1 MSRTTFHA
9 KWLDGGR
16 PPQVAPDPEFPEG
29 RDIVMPHGENDS
41 KRRCSTPIP
50 YPCPHVNIGQWLL
63 TCKLCGFK
71 LMVTAA
77 SRPDDPRSISFPC
90 QKQKM
95 KAKRRETL
103 Q

>member
-1 MSRTTFHA
+1 MSRTTFHT

-16 PPQVAPDPEFPEG
+16 PPQMDPDPQFPEG
-29 RDIVMPHGENDS
+29 RDIVIPRADNDS
-41 KRRCSTPIP
+41 HKACSTRIP
-50 YPCPHVNIGQWLL
+50 YPPPNINVGQWLL

-90 QKQKM
+90 MKHKM
-95 KAKRRETL
+95 KAKGRMM